1 MERTISH
8 EQNNAFFSSKLNKSP
23 GYDRVSFK
31 VVKKCF
37 GSFHEPLIEPGT
49 FPDELKIAR
58 VTLLF
63 NNRNNSG
70 LGDYIP
76 ISLLVLPCFSKV
88 LEKIMC
94 NRLYKHLIYNNI
106 LLKKNSQPSM

>member
-1 MERTISH
+1 MLMLLKNGNVI
-8 EQNNAFFSSKLNKSP
+8 
-23 GYDRVSFK
+23 
-31 VVKKCF
+31 KKYF
-37 GSFHEPLIEPGT
+37 GSLHKPLLNLCSISLQNEI